1 MSNENK
7 HIPIPA
13 SKEEFALALVE
24 QIQAMLSYWD
34 RNQVCK
40 FANHAYQ
47 DWFGKSKDEMIGI
60 TMKKLLGP
68 QYSEELP
75 CIKGV
80 LEGHVQVI
88 EREVPFPHAG
98 IWHILTTYTPDIY
111 DGYVR
116 GFYVHIADI
125 TSMKMMES
133 ELQAAK
139 EKVEEYRVL
148 KEKLMKEQDVIIDK
162 LHEDRLNLI
171 GKMASSMAHE
181 IRNPLTSIAG
191 FLKLIRQN
199 ILNRGQAQ
207 LLKYIDVIDDEFEA
221 INMQI
226 TGFLSFSRNKAFE
239 EKKIDISL
247 TSLINSTLFLLIP
260 RLNSENINFT
270 TNIIENCTIHV
281 QKISIQQVL
290 SNIIS
295 NAIDALITINEQR
308 ELKILCNEDGEYI
321 YISIINNGPKIPQEL
336 RESLFLPFMTNKENG
351 TGLGLAIC
359 KEIMEKNNGRI
370 DFYSNDEETCFRL
383 SFNKQLI
390 LF

>member
-13 SKEEFALALVE
+13 SKEEFALTLVD

-34 RNQVCK
+34 TNQVCR

-47 DWFGKSKDEMIGI
+47 DWLGKSKDEMIGI
-60 TMKKLLGP
+60 SMKELLGP
-68 QYSEELP
+68 QYWEELP
-75 CIKGV
+75 YIKGAM
-80 LEGHVQVI
+80 EGHVQVN

-111 DGYVR
+111 DGHVR
-116 GFYVHIADI
+116 GVYVNIADI
-125 TSMKMMES
+125 TSMKIMER
-133 ELQAAK
+133 ELQAAN
-139 EKVEEYRVL
+139 EKVEEFRVL

-199 ILNRGQAQ
+199 ILNRGQTQ
-207 LLKYIDVIDDEFEA
+207 LLKYIDVIDDEFDA

-239 EKKIDISL
+239 EKKIDISV

-270 TNIIENCTIHV
+270 TYMIENCTINA

-295 NAIDALITINEQR
+295 NAIDALITVNYQR

-370 DFYSNDEETCFRL
+370 DFYTNDEETCFRL
-383 SFNKQLI
+383 SFSKQLI

>member
-1 MSNENK
+1 MSNKNNY
-7 HIPIPA
+7 IPVP
-13 SKEEFALALVE
+13 SSEEEFALMLVD
-24 QIQAMLSYWD
+24 QTQAMLAYWD
-34 RNQVCK
+34 RDHVCR

-47 DWFGKSKDEMIGI
+47 DWYGKSKAELIG
-60 TMKKLLGP
+60 MKM
-68 QYSEELP
+68 EELIEP
-75 CIKGV
+75 LDQEDLSGINAA
-80 LEGHVQVI
+80 LEGHVQVV
-88 EREVPFPHAG
+88 EKELPFSQAG
-98 IWHILTTYTPDIY
+98 IWHIVTTYTPDIY
-111 DGYVR
+111 DGNVR
-116 GFYVHIADI
+116 GFYVHIADV
-125 TSMKMMES
+125 TSMKSIES
-133 ELQAAK
+133 ELLSANT
-139 EKVEEYRVL
+139 KVEEFRLL
-148 KEKLMKEQDVIIDK
+148 KEKLLKEQDVIIDK

-199 ILNRGQAQ
+199 ILNRGQTQ

-239 EKKIDISL
+239 EKKIDISV

-260 RLNSENINFT
+260 RLNSENIELK
-270 TNIIENCTIHV
+270 TNILENCIINA

-295 NAIDALITINEQR
+295 NAIDALITVNYQR
-308 ELKILCNEDGEYI
+308 ELNINCEEDDEYI
-321 YISIINNGPKIPQEL
+321 YIKIINNGPKIPEEI
-336 RESLFLPFMTNKENG
+336 RESMFLPFMTNKENG

-370 DFYSNDEETCFRL
+370 DFYSNDQETSFRL
-383 SFNKQLI
+383 SFSKQLI